1 MTRLP
6 RKDNPA
12 PELPN
17 IWAAHHCRRDVPD
30 AGQVA
35 AASILVIL
43 ATLIV
48 IGGLIAW
55 AMQ

>member
-17 IWAAHHCRRDVPD
+17 IWAAHHCRRDVPTE
-30 AGQVA
+30 GQIA
-35 AASILVIL
+35 AVSALVIL
-43 ATLIV
+43 ATVIV
-48 IGGLIAW
+48 IAGLVSW
-55 AMQ
+55 AFA

>member
-6 RKDNPA
+6 RPDNPA

-17 IWAAHHCRRDVPD
+17 IWAANHCRRDVPD

-55 AMQ
+55 AVQ